1 MNQRRIEAFRAV
13 MVTGS
18 ITRAAARLNVSQ
30 PAVSRLV
37 ADLEAEIDLKLFV
50 RAGGQIIA
58 TEEARSLMEDV
69 DFFFRGLE
77 GVYQA
82 AQDIKEMRKGKVRLA
97 VMPNL
102 SFDAVPEII
111 SLFLKKHQDVKL
123 TMDVLTS
130 PNIAN
135 LVASRHFDLGF
146 AQLSD
151 RRPDLK
157 ILASYRLKCVCVVA
171 HGHRLAKRESLS
183 PEDFLDEQI
192 VALSQHTLTAH
203 HIRQT
208 FLRSNVELNIKIES
222 QPSFAACALAV
233 KGVGVAIVDTLT
245 AEFFGQNR
253 LAAIPFFPEIPFDFH
268 LFQAA
273 HTSGNRTRKGLL
285 VHAIGL
291 MDDNPNMEKL

>member
-18 ITRAAARLNVSQ
+18 ITRAAAQLNISQ

-37 ADLEAEIDLKLFV
+37 ADLESEIDLKLFV
-50 RAGGQIIA
+50 RAGGNIIA
-58 TEEARSLMEDV
+58 TEEARSLLEDV

-102 SFDAVPEII
+102 SFDAIPEIV

-157 ILASYRLKCVCVVA
+157 ILATYRLKCVCVVA
-171 HGHRLAKRESLS
+171 HGHRLAKKESLS
-183 PEDFLDEQI
+183 PEDLVAEQM
-192 VALSQHTLTAH
+192 VALSQHTLTAY

-208 FLRSNVELNIKIES
+208 FLRANVEQNIKIEC
-222 QPSFAACALAV
+222 QPSFSACALAV
-233 KGVGVAIVDTLT
+233 KGIGVAIVDTLT
-245 AEFFGQNR
+245 ADFFGPNR
-253 LAAIPFFPEIPFDFH
+253 LVAIPFLPEIPFDFS

-273 HTSGNRTRKGLL
+273 HTSGSRVSNGFSE
-285 VHAIGL
+285 HAINL
-291 MDDNPNMEKL
+291 LDNNPNMEKL

>member
-18 ITRAAARLNVSQ
+18 ITRAAEQLNISQ
-30 PAVSRLV
+30 PAVSRLI
-37 ADLEAEIDLKLFV
+37 ADLEAEIELKLFV
-50 RAGGQIIA
+50 RAGGSIIA
-58 TEEARSLMEDV
+58 TEEARSLLEDV

-97 VMPNL
+97 VMPSL
-102 SFDAVPEII
+102 SFDAVPEVI
-111 SLFLKKHQDVKL
+111 SLFLEKYQDVKL

-130 PNIAN
+130 PNIVN

-171 HGHRLAKRESLS
+171 HGHRLAGCESIS
-183 PEDFLDEQI
+183 PKDLRAENI

-208 FLRSNVELNIKIES
+208 FLRANVEQNIKMES
-222 QPSFAACALAV
+222 QPSFAACALAF
-233 KGVGVAIVDTLT
+233 KGIGVAIVDALT
-245 AEFFGQNR
+245 AEFFGPNR
-253 LAAIPFFPEIPFDFH
+253 LVAIPFVPEIPFDFR

-273 HTSGNRTRKGLL
+273 HTSGNRVSNGFSE
-285 VHAIGL
+285 HAINL
-291 MDDNPNMEKL
+291 LDNNPNVKRI